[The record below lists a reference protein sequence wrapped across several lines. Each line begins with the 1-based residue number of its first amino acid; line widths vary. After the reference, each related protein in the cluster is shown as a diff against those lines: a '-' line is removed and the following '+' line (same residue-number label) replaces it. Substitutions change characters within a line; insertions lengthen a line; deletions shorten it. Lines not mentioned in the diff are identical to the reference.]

1 MDAAGCRHR
10 PEASTRPAM
19 PSFVRSS
26 ATTALVSDCPRRP
39 RARV

>member
-10 PEASTRPAM
+10 PEASTLGNHRPG
-19 PSFVRSS
+19 
-26 ATTALVSDCPRRP
+26 SDCLRRP